1 MVLVYKSICLC
12 YTYSL
17 QLHATRQ
24 QKPNS
29 DTNKHFDFPK
39 TSIMVSKASKQAK
52 VQISTGLP
60 GLQCASLRHMEASE
74 VTVKATH

>member
-1 MVLVYKSICLC
+1 MLYIFSATI
-12 YTYSL
+12 Y
-17 QLHATRQ
+17 ATRQ

-39 TSIMVSKASKQAK
+39 TSIMVSKPSKQAK

-60 GLQCASLRHMEASE
+60 GLQCASLCHMEASE
-74 VTVKATH
+74 VTAKAAH